1 VPASPNSTPAAH
13 AAGATAAAATATIGP
28 RKQLGRYPTP
38 HGERVLLA
46 QRVDGHVRVTDRPIA
61 RGGRSY
67 VVTRWVQSLAELQ
80 ALTTD
85 YLSEAQRYGD
95 CPMHCRW

>member
-1 VPASPNSTPAAH
+1 MSASPNSTPAAH
-13 AAGATAAAATATIGP
+13 AAGTTAAAASAAVGP
-28 RKQLGRYPTP
+28 RKQLGRYLTP
-38 HGERVLLA
+38 RGERVLLA

-67 VVTRWVQSLAELQ
+67 VVARWVQSLAELQ
-80 ALTTD
+80 ALTAD
-85 YLSEAQRYGD
+85 YLAEAQRHGD